1 MSDDRAGRIGRRAL
15 GDRSERPEPVGL
27 GDRRAQTPIDFAVGA
42 GVFLLTLAFVVA
54 FVPSL
59 FDPFAAADTAA
70 PLVSDRIA
78 AALADDVLA
87 ASPADPGV
95 LSPACTVAFFE
106 PNGTLATDAGCADG
120 VATSPDAQ
128 FGLDRDVQVVIHRPD
143 ETAPSENPANV
154 TIPTRHGTFEDVVL
168 SRPESPVDA
177 GGDVTVSQRLVSL
190 HGEQYRLTVR
200 VW

>member
-1 MSDDRAGRIGRRAL
+1 MWGDHRGRA
-15 GDRSERPEPVGL
+15 D
-27 GDRRAQTPIDFAVGA
+27 RAQTPIDFAVGA

-59 FDPFAAADTAA
+59 FDPFAAADTAS
-70 PLVSDRIA
+70 PLVSDRVA

-87 ASPADPGV
+87 ASPAEPGV

-106 PNGTLATDAGCADG
+106 SDDTIADDAGCADNISE
-120 VATSPDAQ
+120 SPAAQ
-128 FGLDRDVQVVIHRPD
+128 FGLDRDVQVVIHHLN
-143 ETAPSENPANV
+143 ESAPSENPANV
-154 TIPTRHGTFEDVVL
+154 TIPTRHGTFEGVELD
-168 SRPESPVDA
+168 RTTGGSPTP
-177 GGDVTVSQRLVSL
+177 GGEVTVSQRLVSL